1 MLINVFKFGGAS
13 VKGAEGVRNVAD
25 ILENQGEKPIV
36 AVISAMGKT
45 TNALETL
52 LGYFLCGDAVSMVE
66 TYHRIKDFHFNVLEE
81 LFQDRDHQVFSEV
94 EDLFRNLRVYLSG
107 KRLVNEHTYNY
118 DFEYD
123 QIVVFGELISSC
135 IVFHFLLL
143 RGLAVEIQDARD
155 LIRTDST
162 YRDANVNWKL
172 TKKLIRENIQSCLH
186 SGSNPVNIVL
196 TQGFIGRDSKGYST
210 TLGREGSDFSA
221 AILAFALQSKEVTI
235 WKDVPGVMN
244 ADPKWMKQ
252 ARKLDLLSYREAIE
266 LAYFG
271 ASILHPKTIKPLENA
286 NIRLRVKS
294 FLHPEEEGTLIE
306 NLDTWEIHC
315 PIFIRKKNQVL
326 LSVSPKDFSFIQE
339 ENLSQIFAIL
349 TTLRVKVNVMQN
361 SAISFSIC
369 VDGNHQSLPELI
381 AALKKKYKVRYND
394 GLELIT
400 IRHYHSRDIQR
411 ITRNKKVFLEQKTRN
426 TVHLVV
432 STLASPLMK

>member
-66 TYHRIKDFHFNVLEE
+66 AYHRIKDFHFNVLEE

-107 KRLVNEHTYNY
+107 KRLVNERTYNY

-135 IVFHFLLL
+135 IVFHFLLH